1 MRSIRSNFLLPAFCM
16 FGMFLIVFI
25 WFERDKY
32 VIVANNVQGGE
43 QTGTIRKVLKER
55 NEISLLLNNEKKK
68 SGQLECNIGTVAGS
82 GGWCKQ
88 DSSVNSTEHM
98 TDTKLAKQL
107 SIFFKGKRV
116 ASFGDG
122 PGLYKKYFDSTN
134 LLEVYDAYDGAPFA
148 ENTTEGRVKFLDL
161 SVPQYGLP
169 VYDWIMSLEVAE
181 HIPAKYEKIF
191 MSNLVRHAIKGI
203 ILSWAVPGQGGHF
216 HVNNRPLSFVVS
228 SLKELG
234 FERNLDQSLL
244 LQSQCELPWLHDNT
258 NVYIRRDDHPI
269 DVDNA

>member
-1 MRSIRSNFLLPAFCM
+1 
-16 FGMFLIVFI
+16 
-25 WFERDKY
+25 
-32 VIVANNVQGGE
+32 
-43 QTGTIRKVLKER
+43 
-55 NEISLLLNNEKKK
+55 
-68 SGQLECNIGTVAGS
+68 
-82 GGWCKQ
+82 
-88 DSSVNSTEHM
+88 M
-98 TDTKLAKQL
+98 TDNKLAKQL

-122 PGLYKKYFDSTN
+122 PGLYKKYLDATN

-169 VYDWIMSLEVAE
+169 VYDWIISLEVAE

-191 MSNLVRHAIKGI
+191 LSNLVRHSRKGI

-216 HVNNRPLSFVVS
+216 HVNNRALSFVVDS
-228 SLKELG
+228 MKTLG
-234 FERNLDQSLL
+234 FERNLKESLF
-244 LQSQCELPWLHDNT
+244 LQSHCELPWLHDNT

-269 DVDNA
+269 DVDTA